1 MVPAFFLGRRRYGA
15 RFSLSAEPAPV
26 VQTGSTSGYGLV
38 WDARIIAANG
48 AAAAGDAATV
58 LGSASSFV
66 GNTETGK
73 GGSDESAFSSRDK
86 RRFFERDS
94 GAPFCLAK
102 EHACGLDT
110 KIENVQ

>member
-1 MVPAFFLGRRRYGA
+1 MERGFLFRPSLRPSFRPRRRA
-15 RFSLSAEPAPV
+15 ATRP
-26 VQTGSTSGYGLV
+26 
-38 WDARIIAANG
+38 IIAENG

-94 GAPFCLAK
+94 GAPLCLAK
-102 EHACGLDT
+102 EHACGLDAN
-110 KIENVQ
+110 IENVQ